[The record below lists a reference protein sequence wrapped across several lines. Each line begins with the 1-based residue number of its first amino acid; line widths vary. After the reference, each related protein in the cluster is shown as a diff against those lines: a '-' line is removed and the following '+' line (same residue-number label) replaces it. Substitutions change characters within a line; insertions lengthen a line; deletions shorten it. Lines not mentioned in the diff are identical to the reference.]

1 MNIAL
6 RLSGGIGARISSD
19 IPKQYIKINN
29 KAIIGYCIDTINRNA
44 LIDKIVIVAE
54 ESWHKY
60 ILEYCQENGISKFL
74 DLAEQGKN
82 RQLSILNGLEV
93 INKFAEDDDL
103 VFIHDAARPLLSDDL
118 INRCINAVSDG
129 NNYDGALP
137 VLPMKDTVYYSENGK
152 SVSKLLNRSN
162 VYAGQA
168 PEVFKFRKYYE
179 ANLKLLPDKILNIN
193 VSSEVAIL
201 AGMNIAMIEGD
212 ENNFKITTQAD
223 LDRFK
228 EMVKNESLCPT

>member
-1 MNIAL
+1 
-6 RLSGGIGARISSD
+6 
-19 IPKQYIKINN
+19 
-29 KAIIGYCIDTINRNA
+29 
-44 LIDKIVIVAE
+44 IVAE

-74 DLAEQGKN
+74 DLTEQGKN

-93 INKFAEDDDL
+93 INKFAEDGDF

-193 VSSEVAIL
+193 GSSEVAIL